1 MKQMRKHS
9 PDIPTGKERLK
20 WYGPGLM
27 WMISSVGSGSVLFT
41 PRVGARYGYELL
53 WVALILIF
61 LMWIMIREVGR
72 YSVVTGKTIFDGF
85 KDVWA
90 KANGRSGSSSFRS
103 CLLPS

>member
-1 MKQMRKHS
+1 MKEQRKYS
-9 PDIPTGKERLK
+9 PEPPKGKERFK

-41 PRVGARYGYELL
+41 PRVGARYGFEFL
-53 WVALILIF
+53 WVALIIIF

-85 KDVWA
+85 KGV
-90 KANGRSGSSSFRS
+90 SGKTHKW
-103 CLLPS
+103 LA